1 MEKGVR
7 RGEGREK
14 EEGERKREEEER
26 TEMYT
31 VNLVTHLF
39 IPGRFPQK
47 YLALLAAEMFLA
59 STTTGLH

>member
-1 MEKGVR
+1 
-7 RGEGREK
+7 
-14 EEGERKREEEER
+14 
-26 TEMYT
+26 MYV
-31 VNLVTHLF
+31 VNMVTHLF